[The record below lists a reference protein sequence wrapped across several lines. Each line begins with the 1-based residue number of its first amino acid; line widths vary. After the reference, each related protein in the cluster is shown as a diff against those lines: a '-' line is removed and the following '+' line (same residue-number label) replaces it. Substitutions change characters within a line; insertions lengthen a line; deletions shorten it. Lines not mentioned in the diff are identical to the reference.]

1 MLLVVGTPIGNL
13 GDLSPRVASTLS
25 TVDAIACE
33 DTRRTGWLLT
43 NAGLKGPDGRGPA
56 LLIANEH
63 TEVARTVEILD
74 RLGAGQR
81 VALVSDAGMPGVSDP
96 GRRIVDAV
104 ARAGFDVTVV
114 PGPAAVTTALA
125 VSGFEADRFVFEG
138 FLPRK
143 GKTRMERLAGLAG
156 ETRTI
161 VLYEAP
167 HRLRR
172 TLDDLVDA
180 LGSDRPAVVA
190 RELTKVHEEVLR
202 STLGALVRHYADTE
216 PRGEIALVVAGERP
230 GAEPVGDAGVVEA
243 LTAALAEGLSRR
255 DAVARVAAGT
265 GMARRQV
272 YALALQIDAADE
284 DEPDGPEP
292 DGPEPDGNGP

>member
-1 MLLVVGTPIGNL
+1 MAGVLLVVGTPIGNL
-13 GDLSPRVASTLS
+13 GDLSPRVADTLS

-33 DTRRTGWLLT
+33 DTRRTGWLIA
-43 NAGLKGPDGRGPA
+43 NAGLKGAGARGPA

-63 TEVARTVEILD
+63 TEVARTAEILD

-143 GKTRMERLAGLAG
+143 GRARMERLAALAG
-156 ETRTI
+156 EARTI

-172 TLDDLVDA
+172 TLDDLADA
-180 LGSDRPAVVA
+180 LGPDRPAVVA
-190 RELTKVHEEVLR
+190 RELTKVHEEVVR
-202 STLGALVRHYADTE
+202 ATLEGLVRHFADTE

-230 GAEPVGDAGVVEA
+230 GADAVGDAGVVEA
-243 LTAALAEGLSRR
+243 LAAALAEGLSRR

-272 YALALQIDAADE
+272 YALALQIPDGAD
-284 DEPDGPEP
+284 DDGLEPDEG
-292 DGPEPDGNGP
+292 GS

>member
-13 GDLSPRVASTLS
+13 GDLSTRMADTLS
-25 TVDAIACE
+25 SVDAIACE

-43 NAGLKGPDGRGPA
+43 NAGLKGPDGRSPT
-56 LLIANEH
+56 LIIANEH
-63 TEVARTVEILD
+63 TEVARTAEILD

-143 GKTRMERLAGLAG
+143 GRARMERLAGLAG

-172 TLDDLVDA
+172 TLGDLVDA
-180 LGSDRPAVVA
+180 LGPDRPAVVA

-202 STLGALVRHYADTE
+202 STLGGLVRHFADTE

-230 GAEPVGDAGVVEA
+230 GADAVGDAGVVEA
-243 LTAALAEGLSRR
+243 LVGALAEGLSRR

-272 YALALQIDAADE
+272 YALALQLDTSDPAADTDPRE
-284 DEPDGPEP
+284 GEGE
-292 DGPEPDGNGP
+292 GEG

>member
-1 MLLVVGTPIGNL
+1 MAGVLLVVGTPIGNL
-13 GDLSPRVASTLS
+13 GDLSARVADTLR

-43 NAGLKGPDGRGPA
+43 NAGLKGPGGRGPT

-63 TEVARTVEILD
+63 TEVARTAEILD
-74 RLGAGQR
+74 RLEAGQR

-143 GKTRMERLAGLAG
+143 GRARTERLAGLAG
-156 ETRTI
+156 EARTI

-180 LGSDRPAVVA
+180 LGPERPAVVA

-202 STLGALVRHYADTE
+202 ATLGGLVRHYADTE

-230 GAEPVGDAGVVEA
+230 AVGPVGDAGVVEA

-272 YALALQIDAADE
+272 YALALQIDDE
-284 DEPDGPEP
+284 AELDDGAELQGG
-292 DGPEPDGNGP
+292 GP